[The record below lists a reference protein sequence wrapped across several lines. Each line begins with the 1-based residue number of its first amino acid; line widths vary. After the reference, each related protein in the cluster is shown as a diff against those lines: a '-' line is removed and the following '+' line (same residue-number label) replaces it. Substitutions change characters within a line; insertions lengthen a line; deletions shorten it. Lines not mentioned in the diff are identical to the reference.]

1 MLKVIAIAGA
11 AIALGAAVVNKA
23 DAVSYIFTQ
32 APRYDAKSWMEG
44 RDRFPAGAALKLAG
58 GRAVVPNFYASADA
72 SVSFDATHVLFSGKK
87 TASARWQIWE
97 TALTNDSPRQITTG
111 DTDCIRPFYLPEDRI
126 VYTRVA
132 RTESWIESMPLA
144 GGKSSRLSFV
154 TGRYLTDDV
163 LRDGRILFEAGT
175 HARELYTVYPDGTGV
190 EAVRCDHGADRGAG
204 RQLASGDIIFETS
217 AGLARFTS
225 TQAVQVA
232 DLRNASGPIAEV
244 SEEQWIVGKRSKSGS
259 VGLYRWDLGSSQFA
273 ALEVAPSNAIEP
285 VIVAPRIPPTR
296 FPSGLVT
303 TRTAGNLLCLNARV
317 SREAMPAG
325 EIHKVRLYSQEGMLG
340 ETGVER
346 DGSFY
351 VQVPADK
358 AVRIE
363 LLDAEGHVLR
373 AEHNWFWMRPSEQR
387 VCVGCHAG
395 PERSPE
401 NKVPEILLK
410 TTTPVKMLEAKQ

>member
-111 DTDCIRPFYLPEDRI
+111 DTDCDRPFYLPEDRI

-325 EIHKVRLYSQEGMLG
+325 EIPRSATVFARRKVLLG
-340 ETGVER
+340 ETAGGTRWIVLPPGARER
-346 DGSFY
+346 
-351 VQVPADK
+351 A
-358 AVRIE
+358 ALRIE
-363 LLDAEGHVLR
+363 LRDTAEGQVIAPSAAGSGCGAASSACAWAATR
-373 AEHNWFWMRPSEQR
+373 VRNARP
-387 VCVGCHAG
+387 
-395 PERSPE
+395 
-401 NKVPEILLK
+401 
-410 TTTPVKMLEAKQ
+410 KMPSRKCCCDGLCR